1 MGKRLFYWE
10 LAGALF
16 TAAMGTLLHFVY
28 DWSGGWG
35 AAAAFSAV
43 NESTWEHM
51 KLLFFPM
58 FLFSVVQVCC
68 LGRNYPNF
76 LAARGVSTV
85 TGVALIPV
93 LFYTYTGVLGRH
105 LLWADIAVLYLSVL
119 GAFALDF
126 RLLRRG
132 RFTSLWQQILGRLK
146 RMKTTRQ
153 KRAAPFYAAA
163 AVWLAY
169 ALVLPLYEPLHY
181 ALAAG
186 ASLLAFAAAA
196 ALCRGGPVGE
206 EAGKAPPE
214 KAEEPVEKK
223 PASTGNPELDKMVR
237 DGEMAIR
244 EMKRLDENIA
254 DPGISADIVRL
265 EQVSARIFDEVRTHP
280 EKLPQIRRFLDYY
293 LPTTLKLLNAYDR
306 MSGTGVS
313 GENIDTTLAKVEG
326 MMRTIVAAFE
336 KQLDSLYGAEA
347 LDISTD
353 ITVLENM
360 MAREGLVDSPLKA
373 EPDEKKET
381 DIRLEL

>member
-132 RFTSLWQQILGRLK
+132 RFTSLWQQILG
-146 RMKTTRQ
+146 
-153 KRAAPFYAAA
+153 
-163 AVWLAY
+163 
-169 ALVLPLYEPLHY
+169 
-181 ALAAG
+181 
-186 ASLLAFAAAA
+186 LLALWGLAF
-196 ALCRGGPVGE
+196 LFVYCTFH
-206 EAGKAPPE
+206 PP
-214 KAEEPVEKK
+214 
-223 PASTGNPELDKMVR
+223 
-237 DGEMAIR
+237 